1 MEIYSTCTYKD
12 PDTVV
17 TILRLQ
23 KADLGQVEVFFVI
36 VDKSDVDFDGLGVDV
51 AVIRDVYDSVGHAA
65 LADKVQHVRVD
76 GKIQRGLG
84 GEVIMVTVPLCE
96 VRPLKV
102 GERVLG
108 RPLGDVRALMR
119 NWRRLRREAVSPA
132 NL

>member
-1 MEIYSTCTYKD
+1 MEIYSTCAYKD

-36 VDKSDVDFDGLGVDV
+36 VDKRYVDFDGLGVDV
-51 AVIRDVYDSVGHAA
+51 AVIRDVHDSVRHAA

-76 GKIQRGLG
+76 REIQRGLG
-84 GEVIMVTVPLCE
+84 GEVIMVTTPLSE
-96 VRPLKV
+96 VGPLKV
-102 GERVLG
+102 GESVLR
-108 RPLGDVRALMR
+108 RPLGDVGALMR
-119 NWRRLRREAVSPA
+119 NWRRLRREAVSPT